1 MLREIPKTY
10 LLEGQHMFIP
20 NSELEWQ
27 DKPTECQWFVGCH
40 DEVAGL
46 QKHIALGM
54 VPVCERHHD
63 FAEGK

>member
-1 MLREIPKTY
+1 
-10 LLEGQHMFIP
+10 MFIP